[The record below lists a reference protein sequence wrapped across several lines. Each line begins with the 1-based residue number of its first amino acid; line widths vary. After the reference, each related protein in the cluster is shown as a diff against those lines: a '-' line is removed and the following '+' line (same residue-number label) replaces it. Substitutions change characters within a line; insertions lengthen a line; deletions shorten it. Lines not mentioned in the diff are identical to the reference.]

1 MRTKKSSVAPIG
13 MAPAMK
19 KSMQICISW
28 SPADQVV
35 TFTVSRAHTDSMPLT
50 VAHVVV
56 DCLNTGIF
64 GINSTP
70 AMDSILFRYSP
81 LLSDRLIS

>member
-1 MRTKKSSVAPIG
+1 MRTKKSRVAPIG

-28 SPADQVV
+28 SSADQVV
-35 TFTVSRAHTDSMPLT
+35 TFTVSRTHTDCVAAT

-56 DCLNTGIF
+56 DCFNTGIF
-64 GINSTP
+64 GLNSTP
-70 AMDSILFRYSP
+70 AMDGMLCRYSP
-81 LLSDRLIS
+81 LLSD

>member
-13 MAPAMK
+13 MAPAIK

-28 SPADQVV
+28 SSEGQVV
-35 TFTVSRAHTDSMPLT
+35 TFTVSRTYLYNDNVPLT

-56 DCLNTGIF
+56 DYLNTGIF
-64 GINSTP
+64 VINSTP
-70 AMDSILFRYSP
+70 AMDGILLGTALCY
-81 LLSDRLIS
+81 LTD